1 MTNVTVLITEC
12 LCLIFQMQNCGVN
25 RVKLINL
32 EFNTSG
38 SYRCEVSTEGPNF
51 ETVAQNANMTVMGK

>member
-1 MTNVTVLITEC
+1 
-12 LCLIFQMQNCGVN
+12 MQNCGVN